1 MTMQRLMEIFWN
13 PEDRR
18 LRAAVRLAL
27 HAGALAILTPL
38 ISTVG
43 TTVMPDADIWGVSLL
58 TPQWLVLMT
67 FIAAGSFLVMYLM
80 GRYVD
85 RRQFSD
91 FGWVPNRRW
100 WQDLVFGFV
109 LAFLLISIIFW
120 LELLFGWVKVTGYF
134 VGEGNFAS
142 TIFLGF
148 LFLIVAAIQEETI
161 SRSYQLKNLAE
172 GFSFLGQKRAL
183 ITATLF
189 SSIGF
194 GLMHLWTP
202 HCSFQS
208 IANLTVAGAVYAF
221 AFLITGRIGL
231 PLGMHIS
238 WNFFEGLFYGF
249 PVSGTVFDTKLMVIE
264 QSGPELITGGAFGP
278 EAGIIRLPMLFLA
291 LAAIYGWT
299 KFQNRDDGQIP
310 EKDMTTAE
318 RLQ

>member
-1 MTMQRLMEIFWN
+1 MEIFWN

-18 LRAAVRLAL
+18 LRDAVRLPL
-27 HAGALAILTPL
+27 HAGALAILPPL

-43 TTVMPDADIWGVSLL
+43 TTVMPDSDSWGASLL

-91 FGWVPNRRW
+91 FGWVLNRRW

-109 LAFLLISIIFW
+109 LAFLLISIIFG
-120 LELLFGWVKVTGYF
+120 LELLFGWVKITGYF

-194 GLMHLWTP
+194 GLMHLATP

-249 PVSGTVFDTKLMVIE
+249 PVSGTVFDTKLMAIE

-318 RLQ
+318 RL

>member
-91 FGWVPNRRW
+91 FGWIPNRRW

-109 LAFLLISIIFW
+109 LAFLLISIIFG
-120 LELLFGWVKVTGYF
+120 LELLFGWVKITGYF

-161 SRSYQLKNLAE
+161 SRSYHLKNLAE

-194 GLMHLWTP
+194 GLMHLATD

-221 AFLITGRIGL
+221 AYLVTGRIGL

-249 PVSGTVFDTKLMVIE
+249 PVSGTVFDTKVIAIE
-264 QSGPELITGGAFGP
+264 QSGPELVTGGAYGP

-299 KFQNRDDGQIP
+299 KFQNRDDGHIP
-310 EKDMTTAE
+310 EKDMTIAE
-318 RLQ
+318 RL

>member
-1 MTMQRLMEIFWN
+1 MEIFWN

-38 ISTVG
+38 ISKVG

-91 FGWVPNRRW
+91 FGWILNRRW
-100 WQDLVFGFV
+100 WQDLAFGFL

-172 GFSFLGQKRAL
+172 GFSFIGQKRAL

-194 GLMHLWTP
+194 GLMHLATP

-208 IANLTVAGAVYAF
+208 IANLTFAGAVYAF
-221 AFLITGRIGL
+221 AYLVTGRIGL

-249 PVSGTVFDTKLMVIE
+249 PVSGTVFDTKVIAIE
-264 QSGPELITGGAFGP
+264 QSGPELVTGGAFGP

-299 KFQNRDDGQIP
+299 KFQNRADKQEQLP
-310 EKDMTTAE
+310 EKDMTTAN
-318 RLQ
+318 RL